1 MKLKKKSVVAVL
13 TLSMSMGSVLSM
25 VPVFAETSQQNL
37 ALNKTAYVSAEY
49 GTMPRKNLTDG
60 NEKTRWSTES
70 GPTQWAYIDLGQEY
84 EMNKFQM
91 FWENESTY
99 ASAYNIY
106 VSNDLNSWGEPV
118 LSRTDNK
125 NVVSEELLGSKVS
138 GRYVKL
144 EVTEMKGYPN
154 VSCYEFKIFNT
165 VESCGSDVPFSI
177 LEITGCL
184 IPLIASSC
192 FCVIPFSSLAFI
204 ISLMIATRTSLSAIS
219 SDVNNCFSSS
229 SHEEPFGLIFDLLIF
244 ITPL

>member
-91 FWENESTY
+91 FWGNE
-99 ASAYNIY
+99 
-106 VSNDLNSWGEPV
+106 
-118 LSRTDNK
+118 
-125 NVVSEELLGSKVS
+125 
-138 GRYVKL
+138 
-144 EVTEMKGYPN
+144 
-154 VSCYEFKIFNT
+154 
-165 VESCGSDVPFSI
+165 
-177 LEITGCL
+177 
-184 IPLIASSC
+184 
-192 FCVIPFSSLAFI
+192 
-204 ISLMIATRTSLSAIS
+204 
-219 SDVNNCFSSS
+219 
-229 SHEEPFGLIFDLLIF
+229 
-244 ITPL
+244 

>member
-106 VSNDLNSWGEPV
+106 VPCLKSGLT
-118 LSRTDNK
+118 L
-125 NVVSEELLGSKVS
+125 VSANECAGVS
-138 GRYVKL
+138 ISG
-144 EVTEMKGYPN
+144 T
-154 VSCYEFKIFNT
+154 
-165 VESCGSDVPFSI
+165 I
-177 LEITGCL
+177 L
-184 IPLIASSC
+184 
-192 FCVIPFSSLAFI
+192 
-204 ISLMIATRTSLSAIS
+204 
-219 SDVNNCFSSS
+219 
-229 SHEEPFGLIFDLLIF
+229 
-244 ITPL
+244 TP

>member
-60 NEKTRWSTES
+60 NEK
-70 GPTQWAYIDLGQEY
+70 GQEY

-154 VSCYEFKIFNT
+154 VSC
-165 VESCGSDVPFSI
+165 
-177 LEITGCL
+177 
-184 IPLIASSC
+184 
-192 FCVIPFSSLAFI
+192 
-204 ISLMIATRTSLSAIS
+204 
-219 SDVNNCFSSS
+219 
-229 SHEEPFGLIFDLLIF
+229 
-244 ITPL
+244 

>member
-91 FWENESTY
+91 FWEMNRLMPQL
-99 ASAYNIY
+99 I
-106 VSNDLNSWGEPV
+106 
-118 LSRTDNK
+118 
-125 NVVSEELLGSKVS
+125 
-138 GRYVKL
+138 
-144 EVTEMKGYPN
+144 
-154 VSCYEFKIFNT
+154 IFM
-165 VESCGSDVPFSI
+165 F
-177 LEITGCL
+177 
-184 IPLIASSC
+184 
-192 FCVIPFSSLAFI
+192 
-204 ISLMIATRTSLSAIS
+204 LMILILGVNQYFQEQIIKMLS
-219 SDVNNCFSSS
+219 VKNY
-229 SHEEPFGLIFDLLIF
+229 
-244 ITPL
+244 

>member
-99 ASAYNIY
+99 ASF
-106 VSNDLNSWGEPV
+106 
-118 LSRTDNK
+118 
-125 NVVSEELLGSKVS
+125 
-138 GRYVKL
+138 
-144 EVTEMKGYPN
+144 M
-154 VSCYEFKIFNT
+154 F
-165 VESCGSDVPFSI
+165 
-177 LEITGCL
+177 
-184 IPLIASSC
+184 
-192 FCVIPFSSLAFI
+192 
-204 ISLMIATRTSLSAIS
+204 LMILILGVNQYFQEQIIKMLS
-219 SDVNNCFSSS
+219 VKNY
-229 SHEEPFGLIFDLLIF
+229 
-244 ITPL
+244 

>member
-1 MKLKKKSVVAVL
+1 MKLKKKSVVAAL

-138 GRYVKL
+138 GRYVKSYRN
-144 EVTEMKGYPN
+144 ER
-154 VSCYEFKIFNT
+154 VS
-165 VESCGSDVPFSI
+165 
-177 LEITGCL
+177 
-184 IPLIASSC
+184 
-192 FCVIPFSSLAFI
+192 
-204 ISLMIATRTSLSAIS
+204 
-219 SDVNNCFSSS
+219 
-229 SHEEPFGLIFDLLIF
+229 
-244 ITPL
+244 